1 MLFILPKY
9 YHKQQKFLSAKHQEN
24 LVFESL
30 EIFFFFFFWYGN
42 NYAKQQQG
50 QITLTKF
57 IMISMKLYYFK

>member
-1 MLFILPKY
+1 MLFILLKY
-9 YHKQQKFLSAKHQEN
+9 YHKQQNFLSAKLQEN
-24 LVFESL
+24 LLFESL
-30 EIFFFFFFWYGN
+30 EIFLYGN